1 MIRFIFSLS
10 LLFTFLTVLAQSKAR
25 KAIFIIVDGI
35 PADVI
40 EGSDLP
46 NLKKIAGSGGMAR
59 SLVGG
64 DKGKYSESPT
74 ISAVGYN
81 SILTGTWINKHNVK
95 DNDIVSPNYNYPTIF
110 RLLKMQDPQKK
121 IGIFS
126 SWQDNRTKLT
136 GDAMPETGNISF
148 DYKLDGLELDT
159 LNYPH
164 DARRDFMHRIDERI
178 TDEAAQTIRTYAPDL
193 SWVYLEYTDDM
204 GHAHGDSPE
213 FNKAVKYADMQVG
226 RIYDA
231 IEYREKNFNEDWLI
245 IITTDHGRDSA
256 TGRHH
261 GGQSARE
268 KTGWIVT
275 NAKELN
281 DRFKNQQ
288 SSIVDILPTI
298 ARFMGIH
305 IPAAISKEIDGVP
318 LIGKLSVSEPSA
330 IYNNGKAIITWKA
343 GEKNGKVK
351 IWITTTN
358 HFKTGGSD
366 TYYLIKEIPLQS
378 QKAVV
383 DLKKYPAG
391 FYKII
396 IEGTH
401 NVAGTWLLA
410 GNK

>member
-1 MIRFIFSLS
+1 MIRFIFSLC